1 MKPNTSEVDRLKSLL
16 AYDAETG
23 AFTWLEPRGGQ
34 ACGSPAGCRNRNGY
48 IEITVHR
55 RIHKAHRLAW
65 LYVHGEWPP
74 HEIDHINGDKADF
87 ERILLWNVLDHDGP
101 APTVII
107 EGEAIGADQCAR
119 RWAKARGV
127 EVDPYPVDISKDGR
141 LARCRP
147 PQERPHAPR
156 RQAGPR
162 ALLHLRQGGLAD
174 VQRERWDARDLP
186 PRRDAGSRVPR
197 GWGGSVTLFA
207 APSGGV
213 AMVGEL

>member
-74 HEIDHINGDKADF
+74 HEIDHINGDKADN
-87 ERILLWNVLDHDGP
+87 RLANLRPATRAQNVANTALRSDSASGIKGVHWSVASRKWEAQIKLKGK
-101 APTVII
+101 TRHLGLFTNI
-107 EGEAIGADQCAR
+107 EEAADAYRCA
-119 RWAKARGV
+119 ATECFGDYARTEG
-127 EVDPYPVDISKDGR
+127 GR
-141 LARCRP
+141 L
-147 PQERPHAPR
+147 
-156 RQAGPR
+156 
-162 ALLHLRQGGLAD
+162 
-174 VQRERWDARDLP
+174 
-186 PRRDAGSRVPR
+186 
-197 GWGGSVTLFA
+197 
-207 APSGGV
+207 
-213 AMVGEL
+213 